1 MNISI
6 IGAGYMGSMHARI
19 IGELPNVTLCGITAK
34 TTIKASSLASEL
46 KTRYITSIKELLE
59 IENNDIIDICTPT
72 ETHAQIACQCME
84 AGKHVIIEYPICST
98 KKELNELRKV
108 SHRTNR
114 ICAGAYYSRF
124 QSQYKYFFEV
134 SSSDKIGKINSIN
147 ISRISSSVFS
157 SNDIVNNLMA
167 QDIDSVIQLLGL
179 PKTIKCINNNQS
191 DCVLVF
197 KYKSAIATITGSTNM
212 HNNYPFTTRHTISG
226 INGSLV
232 LDWSFIDSPISQM
245 VYSNDKGKNT
255 LYKDDYDPYK
265 HELEHIINGVANN
278 NTSDFDIDSIYDSAL
293 LTFKCRDKM
302 KTSI

>member
-19 IGELPNVTLCGITAK
+19 IDKLPNVTLCGITAK
-34 TTIKASSLASEL
+34 TTTKASSLASEL

-124 QSQYKYFFEV
+124 QSQYKYFFEI

-302 KTSI
+302 KN